1 MGAVDDSLLERYR
14 HLLRTLDEEAGKT
27 PPKEYLDL
35 LGPGE
40 VDELLL
46 IRNRISEMDLSPEQK
61 AEVSEADD
69 LLVKHRRLIT
79 EWLSMGSVEEPI
91 AHWWWHLD
99 EGPQVREQAREA
111 A

>member
-1 MGAVDDSLLERYR
+1 MGYIDKTLLERYG
-14 HLLRTLDEEAGKT
+14 HLLRTLDKEAEKV
-27 PPKEYLDL
+27 PPEDYLEL

-46 IRNRISEMDLSPEQK
+46 IRNRIAEMDLSPEQES
-61 AEVSEADD
+61 EVMQADD
-69 LLVKHRRLIT
+69 LLVKHHRLIT
-79 EWLSMGSVEEPI
+79 EWLSMGSAEEPI

-99 EGPQVREQAREA
+99 KGPQVREKAREA